1 MTPSDANLSAAS
13 TANTSTTTA
22 GGPSSVQPAGESMP
36 RDEGARLLAELG
48 VAEGAAEGAPATAV
62 EQDVEHF
69 TPLAAI
75 THALGLH
82 GRTLEDA
89 RLPSALIAT
98 FDTSIYR
105 DLLAATGAEQA
116 PQVPTAVMTVAQGKI
131 GERPVTLRKLG
142 IGAPAAVSVLEELV
156 ALGVRDLLI
165 VGTGGSLQP
174 ALPIGSFVVPTGA
187 IREEGTSFHYVPA
200 GVELAPDPTLAR
212 ALAEAVVAQGGGVTF
227 GPVWTTDA
235 PYREMRSKVAA
246 YGAMGALAVEME
258 ASALFA
264 LAQFRGVRLAL
275 LLAISDELFHEWRPG
290 FHSAELRAA
299 RKLMTQAALRVAGS
313 LGAASEEDAG
323 EQASG

>member
-1 MTPSDANLSAAS
+1 MTPSDANPPATS
-13 TANTSTTTA
+13 TAPTTTTSGMSA
-22 GGPSSVQPAGESMP
+22 Q
-36 RDEGARLLAELG
+36 DEGARLLAELG
-48 VAEGAAEGAPATAV
+48 VAAGAAPAEASADTPAA
-62 EQDVEHF
+62 EQDAEHF
-69 TPLAAI
+69 TPRAAL

-82 GRTLEDA
+82 GRTLDEA
-89 RLPSALIAT
+89 RLPSTLIAT
-98 FDTSIYR
+98 FDTAIYR
-105 DLLAATGAEQA
+105 DMLAATSADQA
-116 PQVPTAVMTVAQGKI
+116 PQVPAAVMTVAQGKI

-142 IGAPAAVSVLEELV
+142 IGAPAAISVLEEMI

-200 GVELAPDPTLAR
+200 GAELAPDATLAQ

-235 PYREMRSKVAA
+235 PYRELRSKVAA

-264 LAQFRGVRLAL
+264 LAQFREVRLAL
-275 LLAISDELFHEWRPG
+275 LLAISDELFHEWQPG

-299 RKLMTQAALRVAGS
+299 KKLMTQAALQVAGS
-313 LGAASEEDAG
+313 LGAAAEKAAKAG
-323 EQASG
+323 EEGAGG

>member
-1 MTPSDANLSAAS
+1 MTLSDANLPASS
-13 TANTSTTTA
+13 TAPATTT
-22 GGPSSVQPAGESMP
+22 SDTPAQ
-36 RDEGARLLAELG
+36 DEGARLLAELG
-48 VAEGAAEGAPATAV
+48 VAADAAPAETSADTPAAE
-62 EQDVEHF
+62 QDAEYF
-69 TPLAAI
+69 TPTAAL

-82 GRTLEDA
+82 GRTLDEA
-89 RLPSALIAT
+89 RLPSTLIAT
-98 FDTSIYR
+98 FDTAIYR
-105 DLLAATGAEQA
+105 DLLAATSADQA
-116 PQVPTAVMTVAQGKI
+116 PQVPAAVMTVAQGKV
-131 GERPVTLRKLG
+131 GERHVTLRKLG
-142 IGAPAAVSVLEELV
+142 IGAPAAISVLEEMI

-200 GVELAPDPTLAR
+200 GAELAPDATLAQ

-235 PYREMRSKVAA
+235 PYRELRSKVAA

-299 RKLMTQAALRVAGS
+299 KKLMTQAALQVAGS
-313 LGAASEEDAG
+313 LSAEA
-323 EQASG
+323 EQAGAEEGQ

>member
-1 MTPSDANLSAAS
+1 MTPSDSNLSTHS
-13 TANTSTTTA
+13 TAPATSATN
-22 GGPSSVQPAGESMP
+22 PPAQDAQ
-36 RDEGARLLAELG
+36 DEGARLLAELG
-48 VAEGAAEGAPATAV
+48 VAADAPQGEVTA

-75 THALGLH
+75 SHALGLH
-82 GRTLEDA
+82 GRTLDEA
-89 RLPSALIAT
+89 RLPSTLIAT
-98 FDTSIYR
+98 FDTAIYR

-116 PQVPTAVMTVAQGKI
+116 PQVPAAVMTVAQGKI
-131 GERPVTLRKLG
+131 GERLVTLRKLS
-142 IGAPAAVSVLEELV
+142 IGAPAAISVLEELI

-174 ALPIGSFVVPTGA
+174 ALPIGSFVIPTGA

-200 GVELAPDPTLAR
+200 GAELMPDATLAQ
-212 ALAEAVVAQGGGVTF
+212 ALAEAVVAQGGVITF

-299 RKLMTQAALRVAGS
+299 RKLMTQAALQVAGG
-313 LGAASEEDAG
+313 LDAAAPLTGEEAAAEG
-323 EQASG
+323 Q